1 MTQARNISLS
11 RFSQLANIPKTSIY
25 RRCTELGIDTSS
37 GLSPDAVELL
47 KADFGLV
54 QDEPE
59 PEPPT
64 VAPTEIV
71 PSDFIQPGQL
81 ATVEAHDIS
90 LPDSFDASAMVRFFD
105 GVTGQATDTTK
116 LVAIA
121 DLALNAVNSAMDQ
134 KVQQQRAQLT
144 QAEQDAQALAEKIA
158 AAKTDLKVKALE
170 SRILAERQTAATQ
183 TAESLFTDLMALGK
197 PAPDSQP

>member
-59 PEPPT
+59 PEPAT
-64 VAPTEIV
+64 VAHSEIV

-90 LPDSFDASAMVRFFD
+90 LPDSFDTSAMVKFFD

-121 DLALNAVNSAMDQ
+121 DLALNVTAIAPPYFLPAAGGYFSSNLTRTACSIRNAARLAVGRPS
-134 KVQQQRAQLT
+134 
-144 QAEQDAQALAEKIA
+144 
-158 AAKTDLKVKALE
+158 
-170 SRILAERQTAATQ
+170 
-183 TAESLFTDLMALGK
+183 
-197 PAPDSQP
+197 

>member
-1 MTQARNISLS
+1 MSQQTRNISLS
-11 RFSQLANIPKTSIY
+11 RLSQDIGVSKTSIH
-25 RRCTELGIDTSS
+25 RRCGELGIDTSN
-37 GLSPDAVELL
+37 GLSPEAVAML

-59 PEPPT
+59 PEAI
-64 VAPTEIV
+64 APSEIV
-71 PSDFIQPGQL
+71 PSGFIQPGQL
-81 ATVEAHDIS
+81 ATVEAHEIQ
-90 LPDSFDASAMVRFFD
+90 LPDGFDAGAMVRFFD

-144 QAEQDAQALAEKIA
+144 QAEQDAKALAEKIA
-158 AAKTDLKVKALE
+158 AAKTDLKVRALE

-183 TAESLFTDLMALGK
+183 TAETLFTDLMALGK

>member
-1 MTQARNISLS
+1 MPQSLTL
-11 RFSQLANIPKTSIY
+11 FCKEHDLPKATVY
-25 RRCTELGIDTSS
+25 RDCKQLGIDTSN
-37 GLSPDAVELL
+37 GLSDEAIARL
-47 KADFGLV
+47 KLEYGIVDN
-54 QDEPE
+54 
-59 PEPPT
+59 PT
-64 VAPTEIV
+64 ATEAIAPTEIV
-71 PSDFIQPGQL
+71 PSGFIQPGQL
-81 ATVEAHDIS
+81 ATVEAHEIQ
-90 LPDSFDASAMVRFFD
+90 LPDSFDASAMVKFFD

-121 DLALNAVNSAMDQ
+121 DLALTAVSSAMDQ